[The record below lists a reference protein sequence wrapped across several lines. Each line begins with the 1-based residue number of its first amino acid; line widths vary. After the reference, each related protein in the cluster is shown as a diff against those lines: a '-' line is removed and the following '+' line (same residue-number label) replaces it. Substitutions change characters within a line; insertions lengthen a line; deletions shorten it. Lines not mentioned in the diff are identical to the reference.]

1 MVDHQYVRDLPRD
14 QDDCEL
20 GEFAAAY
27 HSGYAQTQDHRQ
39 AFNRTAMWALSNKK
53 MPFAFWTSAKIIAN
67 DLESHA
73 LLFPMPS
80 GLGFIGLTI
89 GGLSQLY
96 DMNPVFD
103 PKKGWPGWKRL
114 NLGEGK

>member
-1 MVDHQYVRDLPRD
+1 MIDRQYIQGQASD

-20 GEFAAAY
+20 GEFVMAY
-27 HSGYAQTQDHRQ
+27 HSAYAQTQDHRQ
-39 AFNRTAMWALSNKK
+39 AFNKTAMWALSQKK
-53 MPFAFWTSAKIIAN
+53 MPYAFWTSAKIIAN

-73 LLFPMPS
+73 LLFPVPS

-89 GGLSQLY
+89 GGLSPLY

-103 PKKGWPGWKRL
+103 PQKGWPGWKRL
-114 NLGEGK
+114 DAENR